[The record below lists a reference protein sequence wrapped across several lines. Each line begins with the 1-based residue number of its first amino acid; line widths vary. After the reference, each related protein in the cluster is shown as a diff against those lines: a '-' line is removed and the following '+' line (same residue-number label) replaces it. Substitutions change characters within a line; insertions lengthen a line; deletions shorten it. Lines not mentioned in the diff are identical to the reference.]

1 MEAKLE
7 KKSVP
12 FYKNLFNADVTQEET
27 MEMIVPDAMPDIVRI
42 IETDAVIILR
52 SKEADAGRA
61 TVGGVINAVVLYLS
75 EGDEQ
80 IKKLEL
86 KIPFTAAVDNPAA
99 DSGTRLT
106 AKAVICSIDSR
117 NLNPRKVL
125 VRADICTQISGYG
138 FVKLELC
145 GAGANMSADMELLNE
160 KRTVKSVADVR
171 EKTFVISDD
180 YILPASA
187 MPIGELLD
195 SRFTIISEDVRT
207 VGSKLIIKGTA
218 MVSILYLS
226 RNDGELCRAEFSTVF
241 SQIAEMEA
249 ASDPEFAVT
258 IMPTGIF
265 FELADGPS
273 GNLMITMELHA
284 VAQIVVIEK
293 REIEYIS
300 DIYSTV
306 YDLVC
311 KNDRYEIDTVESTS
325 VIHETAHKEIETFV
339 QATSI
344 VCVNAFTGKT
354 TKMNSDDGCRFETTV
369 CVEVVIKSEDG
380 HLFSVRDKMD
390 VSAMWEDPCE
400 NVAWVCSADCGDA
413 TAVIIPDG
421 VEVRVN
427 VDFMVTALKP
437 QTIDAITGAGCD
449 DTAVRDISGMP
460 SVTLRRMANGDTL
473 WVLAKRYNSTRNLIL
488 EANGLEEM
496 TQQDEGRLL
505 IIPKRR

>member
-1 MEAKLE
+1 MEARLE

-42 IETDAVIILR
+42 IETDAVLIMR
-52 SKEADAGRA
+52 SKEAEAGRA

-86 KIPFTAAVDNPAA
+86 KMPFTAAFDNAAA
-99 DSGTRLT
+99 DSSARLT
-106 AKAVICSIDSR
+106 AKASVCSIDSR
-117 NLNPRKVL
+117 ILNPRKVL
-125 VRADICTQISGYG
+125 VRADVCTQISGYG

-145 GAGANMSADMELLNE
+145 GAGGDMAADMEVLE
-160 KRTVKSVADVR
+160 ERRSVKSVADVR

-195 SRFTIISEDVRT
+195 CRFTILSEDVRT

-218 MVSILYLS
+218 MVSVLYLS
-226 RNDGELCRAEFSTVF
+226 RGEGELCRSEFSSVF
-241 SQIAEMEA
+241 SQIVEMEA
-249 ASDPEFAVT
+249 VSEPEFAVT
-258 IMPTGIF
+258 IMPTGMYF
-265 FELADGPS
+265 DLADGPN
-273 GNLMITMELHA
+273 GTLMITMELHA
-284 VAQIVVIEK
+284 VAQIVVIEN

-311 KNDRYEIDTVESTS
+311 QNESYGIDTVESSS
-325 VIHETAHKEIETFV
+325 VIRETASKNIETYV
-339 QATSI
+339 QAKSI

-354 TKMNSDDGCRFETTV
+354 SKINSDDGCRFETMV
-369 CVEVVIKSEDG
+369 CIEVVYRSEDG
-380 HLFSVRDKMD
+380 RMFSVRDKME

-400 NVAWVCSADCGDA
+400 NVAWVCSVDYGDA
-413 TAVIIPDG
+413 TAAILPDA

-427 VDFMVTALKP
+427 VDFMVTALKV
-437 QTIDAITGAGCD
+437 QTLEAVTGAGCD
-449 DTAVRDISGMP
+449 DTAVRDISMLP

-473 WVLAKRYNSTRNLIL
+473 WLLAKRYNSSRALIL

-496 TQQDEGRLL
+496 TEQDEGRLL